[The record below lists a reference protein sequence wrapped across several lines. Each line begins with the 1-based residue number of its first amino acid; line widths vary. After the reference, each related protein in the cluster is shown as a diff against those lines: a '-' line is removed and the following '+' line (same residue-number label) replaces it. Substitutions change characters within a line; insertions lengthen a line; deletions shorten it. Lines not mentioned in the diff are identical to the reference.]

1 IENVIGDG
9 WSPGERFF
17 PGLVLRAVISP
28 DAAAI
33 SAGRAL
39 VTLSL
44 YGAVAV
50 AVAGIALSR
59 RDITS

>member
-1 IENVIGDG
+1 
-9 WSPGERFF
+9 
-17 PGLVLRAVISP
+17 VLRAVISP

-39 VTLSL
+39 VTLSI
-44 YGAVAV
+44 YGLVAV